1 MAAGQVICCALGI
14 ACTSTADDESD
25 IASDIK
31 AGYAA
36 DAYFADGK
44 NTRKFVHK
52 DGGHYKDGA
61 VVLTADCVFD
71 CVEKFQVVV
80 PRWQQDSE
88 AVAFKFDCAIPKGM
102 LRPWCSHKRE
112 S

>member
-1 MAAGQVICCALGI
+1 MSVADPLSIIPMAAGQVICCALGI

-80 PRWQQDSE
+80 PR
-88 AVAFKFDCAIPKGM
+88 
-102 LRPWCSHKRE
+102 
-112 S
+112 

>member
-1 MAAGQVICCALGI
+1 MAAGQLICCALGI

-61 VVLTADCVFD
+61 VVLTASLTASKSSKLYPAASRILKLLLSNLIV
-71 CVEKFQVVV
+71 QS
-80 PRWQQDSE
+80 PR
-88 AVAFKFDCAIPKGM
+88 AC
-102 LRPWCSHKRE
+102 
-112 S
+112 